1 MGLLIFA
8 RRRFFWWPFAP
19 VGYVIGNLTQTWV
32 WWINVLVAWLV
43 KRNLLKY
50 GGPSLHGKA
59 RSFFLGLIMGE
70 AVIASVGEVL
80 YLLLY
85 FLQEGF

>member
-1 MGLLIFA
+1 MGLLVLA
-8 RRRFFWWPFAP
+8 RSRLFWWPISP
-19 VGYVIGNLTQTWV
+19 VGYVIGNLPQV
-32 WWINVLVAWLV
+32 WPWWWNVFLAWLV
-43 KRNLLKY
+43 KRNVLKY

-59 RSFFLGLIMGE
+59 RPFFLGLIMGE
-70 AVIASVGEVL
+70 AVIASFNEVL